1 MPDPVTIS
9 AAIAAASAGVDLINK
24 LADKV
29 IPMFKGTPPIKK
41 EHRMTIEGDGGKI
54 VVKEHGATIKIITG
68 ADLQNLSS
76 DMLNHVKVYERSAQ
90 NSYQIW
96 EKVYPERNASP
107 DPIVN
112 AKVEQQLREIVNNM
126 KDDLDG
132 ILEFLESAGIRLDDH
147 YLQFRDAIKRSG

>member
-1 MPDPVTIS
+1 
-9 AAIAAASAGVDLINK
+9 
-24 LADKV
+24 
-29 IPMFKGTPPIKK
+29 
-41 EHRMTIEGDGGKI
+41 MTIEGDGGKI